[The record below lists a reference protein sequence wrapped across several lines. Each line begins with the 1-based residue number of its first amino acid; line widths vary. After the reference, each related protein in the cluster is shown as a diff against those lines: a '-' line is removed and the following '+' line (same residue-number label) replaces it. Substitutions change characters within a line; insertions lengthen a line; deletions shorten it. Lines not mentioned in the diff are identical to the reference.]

1 MTRPA
6 KLSDVARLAG
16 VSAATVSRALN
27 APDLVRSDTRQG
39 ILDAINRLGYV
50 PHGSAR
56 ARPSRRTRTV
66 GLVVPTIDHAIFSRF
81 AQSMQTT
88 LAEAGYQLLIASHE
102 YSAALE
108 LNGARALIERG
119 VDALVLVGLAQG
131 KALSGLLSKTTIPIL
146 RTWTL
151 DRTGQFLSVGFD
163 NVEAGRR
170 VTRHLLDLGH
180 RCFGVISGF
189 LNYNDRAR
197 GRVAGIR
204 EALRGARLE
213 LPAAYVVEQPFTY
226 AGGRSGLRAL
236 LGLSPRPTAVIC
248 GNDLLGIGALLE
260 CQHIGLPVPDAI
272 SITGFDNQELTSHI
286 PPGLTTLNLPLA
298 DLGHRATE
306 VLLGVLSG
314 EPFTESVEIPVELV
328 IRGSTGPRSDPKV

>member
-27 APDLVRSDTRQG
+27 TPELVRSDTRQG
-39 ILDAINRLGYV
+39 ILDAITRLGYV

-56 ARPSRRTRTV
+56 ALASRRTRTV

-81 AQSMQTT
+81 AQSMQTE

-119 VDALVLVGLAQG
+119 VDALVLVGLVQG
-131 KALSGLLSKTTIPIL
+131 QALSDVLSRATIPIL
-146 RTWTL
+146 RTWTY
-151 DRTGQFLSVGFD
+151 DRTGRSLSVGFD
-163 NVEAGRR
+163 NVQAGER
-170 VTRHLLDLGH
+170 VAKHLLALGH
-180 RCFGVISGF
+180 RRFGVISGF
-189 LNYNDRAR
+189 LHYNDRAR
-197 GRVAGIR
+197 GRVEGVRKALR
-204 EALRGARLE
+204 EAGLD
-213 LPAAYVVEQPFTY
+213 LPAANVVEQPFTY
-226 AGGRSGLRAL
+226 AGGRAGLRAL
-236 LGLSPRPTAVIC
+236 LGLSPRPTAVVC

-260 CQHIGLPVPDAI
+260 CQDVGLPVPEAI

-286 PPGLTTLNLPLA
+286 RPGLTTVNLPLS
-298 DLGHRATE
+298 DLGRRATE
-306 VLLGVLSG
+306 ILLGLLAGEVL
-314 EPFTESVEIPVELV
+314 EASVELPVELV
-328 IRGSTGPRSDPKV
+328 IRGSTAPAPTR